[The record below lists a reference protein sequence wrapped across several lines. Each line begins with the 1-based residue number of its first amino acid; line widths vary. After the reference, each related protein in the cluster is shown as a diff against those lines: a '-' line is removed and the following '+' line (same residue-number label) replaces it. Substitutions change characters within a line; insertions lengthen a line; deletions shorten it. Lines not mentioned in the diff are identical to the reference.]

1 MDMIIKNVKRVEL
14 IAKILSVDLRWFN
27 IIQMFMFQKKLS
39 KKV

>member
-14 IAKILSVDLRWFN
+14 ITKILSADLRWFN